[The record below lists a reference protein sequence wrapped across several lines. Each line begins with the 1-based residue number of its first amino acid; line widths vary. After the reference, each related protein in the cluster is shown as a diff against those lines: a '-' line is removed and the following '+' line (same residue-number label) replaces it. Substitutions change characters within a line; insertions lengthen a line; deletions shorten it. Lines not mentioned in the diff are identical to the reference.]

1 MEEKIIW
8 SGSASQWTN
17 FRYYV
22 ICVPLSAVFGL
33 GLFMALWR
41 FLNTKYH
48 IYEITN
54 QRIIEHKGVLSKTT
68 DELEL
73 YRVKDVRHEQPLWF
87 RLVGLSTLVVYT
99 TDKSNTLL
107 HIKGVQNGKE
117 LKEALRIAIE
127 ERRDKK
133 RVREVDFE

>member
-17 FRYYV
+17 FMYYI

-54 QRIIEHKGVLSKTT
+54 QRIIEHKGVLSKT
-68 DELEL
+68 
-73 YRVKDVRHEQPLWF
+73 
-87 RLVGLSTLVVYT
+87 
-99 TDKSNTLL
+99 
-107 HIKGVQNGKE
+107 
-117 LKEALRIAIE
+117 
-127 ERRDKK
+127 
-133 RVREVDFE
+133 